1 MRDVGVKLLVL
12 DNFDSF
18 TYNLV
23 QLFQVA
29 GAECLV
35 FRNNVP
41 FPQIQKLKPDAI
53 LISPGPGTVQ
63 NQKDFGVCSQVIR
76 ELDVP
81 QLGVC
86 LGHQGIAHAFGANIV
101 RDAPV
106 HGKTSLVR
114 HDGKGIFAGV
124 KNPFQAARYHSLVVD
139 PNTLPECLEVTAHTK
154 DGHIMGL
161 KHRDRPLY
169 GVQFHPES
177 FITEQ
182 GAKMADN
189 FLKMA

>member
-1 MRDVGVKLLVL
+1 MKLLVL

-35 FRNNVP
+35 FRNNVS
-41 FPQIQKLKPDAI
+41 FMQVQKLKPDAV
-53 LISPGPGTVQ
+53 LISPGPGTVE
-63 NQKDFGVCSQVIR
+63 NPKDFGVCAQVIR

-86 LGHQGIAHAFGANIV
+86 LGHQGIAHAFGGKIL

-106 HGKTSLVR
+106 HGKTSLLK
-114 HDGKGIFAGV
+114 HNGEGLFAGV

-139 PNTLPECLEVTAHTK
+139 EKTLPDCLEVTARGPK
-154 DGHIMGL
+154 NEIMGL
-161 KHRDRPLY
+161 RHKKRPLY

-177 FITEQ
+177 FITQE

-189 FLKMA
+189 FLKLV